1 MIRGWPAGQVA
12 IGVGLLVDAAERVQT
27 AQGKQLNGDQ
37 FCELVQDVCWLMA
50 DHLVPNDTP
59 KILIAHIEG

>member
-1 MIRGWPAGQVA
+1 MIPGWPAGQVA
-12 IGVGLLVDAAERVQT
+12 IGVGLLVDAAERTQKE
-27 AQGKQLNGDQ
+27 QGKPLDGDQ

-50 DHLVPNDTP
+50 DHLVTDNTP